1 MALNPGNDIPAL
13 KFPPCASARPGC
25 KQAHADW
32 AEPPMVSTFG
42 FRKEPVRQIGNE
54 LFLSYGRSYSD
65 AFYLPE
71 RAGIAVIESVT
82 ANSTRAAIGDYDWDG
97 ACVGHFLPGG
107 GSVSAVLVSNAPD
120 TQFIGSAPIATP
132 TSLALTTVSVAAL
145 GSGSGGASQVVSHGD
160 AYLYVA
166 MSSPFSV
173 TIWDISN
180 TKPIVPNQPK
190 RIPAEF
196 PTAVKDGAL
205 ALDNDTTG
213 LWFIRPDGSYL
224 KLLAPI
230 GQQILFDVE
239 VDRASG
245 EQIVWL
251 EGDQP
256 QFDYINVAIWTA
268 PYTTNPSTVQRR
280 KVALIGTSSG
290 WMVVNAGMVLT
301 LQTKNTARLTR
312 LSDGVGWIVQA
323 EPGER
328 FLQPLWIDDQE
339 VWLGTGTD
347 YETSD
352 SYMTGILRLARSSLG
367 SPTLDAGL

>member
-1 MALNPGNDIPAL
+1 
-13 KFPPCASARPGC
+13 
-25 KQAHADW
+25 
-32 AEPPMVSTFG
+32 MVSTIG

-54 LFLSYGRSYSD
+54 LFLAYGRSYSD

-82 ANSTRAAIGDYDWDG
+82 TDTTRAAIGDYDWEG
-97 ACVGHFLPGG
+97 ACVGHYIPGPG
-107 GSVSAVLVSNAPD
+107 AFSAVFVSNAPD
-120 TQFIGSAPIATP
+120 TQFIGSAPLATP
-132 TSLALTTVSVAAL
+132 TALTLTTISVAAL
-145 GSGSGGASQVVSHGD
+145 GSGSGGASQLVSHG
-160 AYLYVA
+160 AGYLYIA
-166 MSSPFSV
+166 MSSPLSV
-173 TIWDISN
+173 TVWDIAN
-180 TKPIVPNQPK
+180 KKPFVPNQPK

-205 ALDNDTTG
+205 ALNNDTPG
-213 LWFIRPDGSYL
+213 LWFIRPDGSYVQ
-224 KLLAPI
+224 LLAPL
-230 GQQILFDVE
+230 GQQIVFDVE
-239 VDRASG
+239 VDRANG

-256 QFDYINVAIWTA
+256 QFDYTNVTIWMA
-268 PYTTNPSTVQRR
+268 PYTTNAAAVQRR
-280 KVALIGTSSG
+280 KVAFIGTSGG

-312 LSDGVGWIVQA
+312 LSDGVGWTVQA

-328 FLQPLWIDDQE
+328 FLQPVWVDDQE
-339 VWLGTGTD
+339 VWLATGTD